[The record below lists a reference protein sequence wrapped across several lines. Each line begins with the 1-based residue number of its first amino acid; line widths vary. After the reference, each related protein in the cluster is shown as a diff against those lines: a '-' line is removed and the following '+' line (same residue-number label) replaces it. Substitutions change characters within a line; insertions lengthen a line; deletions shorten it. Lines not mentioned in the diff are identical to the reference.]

1 MASIPLFPLGNAVF
15 PAGVLRLRIFEVRY
29 LNLIER
35 CVADDTPFGV
45 VPLLAGSEIRKPEG
59 GEVLAQAGT
68 LVRIEEKTTPMPGL
82 LQITCS
88 ATQRFRL
95 RDSEQ
100 GQYGL
105 WHGTADLLDDD
116 PVLPVPKR
124 LQACANALGALIA
137 QLQRSG
143 TPAHLMP
150 VIPPF
155 RLDECGWVAD
165 RWAEL
170 LPLPMEEKAALLLS
184 SDPLHRL
191 ALIHTALGD
200 RQLLPPDDAEQDP
213 LAGN

>member
-29 LNLIER
+29 LSLIEH
-35 CVADDTPFGV
+35 CAADGTPFGV
-45 VPLLAGSEIRKPEG
+45 VPLLAGSEVRTPEG

-68 LVRIEEKTTPMPGL
+68 LVHIEEKTVPMPGL
-82 LQITCS
+82 MQITCM

-95 RDSEQ
+95 RASEQ

-105 WHGTADLLDDD
+105 WHGEADLLADD
-116 PVLPVPKR
+116 PVLPVPQR
-124 LQACANALGALIA
+124 LQGCANALGALIA

-143 TPAHLMP
+143 TPPHLMP
-150 VIPPF
+150 MAPPF

-191 ALIHTALGD
+191 ALINTALAD
-200 RQLLPPDDAEQDP
+200 RQLLPPRDP
-213 LAGN
+213 PPDPR